1 MNTISK
7 TIRLFLDSIGRR
19 SEYEFYLKKFQENR
33 SPFFALVLPDGG
45 SIRDSGDLM
54 SFDLHFLLRLELCP
68 LVVLF
73 GEHARTQAEEL
84 NRHGPTRVLD
94 AAILTESEKGL
105 ESITAQ
111 CLKQEQIPIL
121 LLPDHGEQEL
131 VPAVAP
137 ALSNR
142 VHVLRTSGMLH
153 APSGERLFYLY
164 LKQNPLVPL
173 EPEDQSV
180 VEWASSWLQHH
191 PSLHVSVSSPLYLL
205 QEMFTVKGRGSIIR
219 PGSEILHLTGIE
231 SLQKEKLVALIEES
245 FGKPLSNPDCLAN
258 AVDLFLEKEYRGA
271 VLLEAHPAGRY
282 LSKFAVGT
290 QARGEGVA
298 QELWDTACASQDKL
312 FWRSR
317 TDNPINQWY
326 ERHATGHHI
335 EGGWNVFWKGIP
347 PSDLPDII
355 HYAVNRPPD
364 FREQTD

>member
-45 SIRDSGDLM
+45 SIRESGDLM

-73 GEHARTQAEEL
+73 GEHARTHAEEL
-84 NRHGPTRVLD
+84 TCHGPTLLLD
-94 AAILTESEKGL
+94 ATVLQEPEAQLQ
-105 ESITAQ
+105 SITAQ
-111 CLKQEQIPIL
+111 CLNEEKIPIL
-121 LLPDHGEQEL
+121 LLPGLDEQDL
-131 VPAVAP
+131 TPAVAP
-137 ALSNR
+137 ALSAR
-142 VHVLRTSGMLH
+142 VHVLRNSGMLH
-153 APSGERLFYLY
+153 APNGDRLFYLY
-164 LKQNPLVPL
+164 LKRKPQVPLVP
-173 EPEDQSV
+173 EDLGV

-245 FGKPLSNPDCLAN
+245 FGKPLSNPDCLED
-258 AVDLFLEKEYRGA
+258 AVDLFLEKDYRGA

-298 QELWDTACASQDKL
+298 QELWDAACASQEKL

-335 EGGWNVFWKGIP
+335 EGGWTVFWKGIP

-355 HYAVNRPPD
+355 HYAVSRPPD
-364 FREQTD
+364 FLEKPA